1 MKKYLYSLVLAMGL
15 SFVAC
20 SEANDVPNNTIETTD
35 SKATT
40 LVLKG
45 YESTASGF
53 TIFQPQGYSSPFY
66 IKDKQFY
73 GSVYNFAEVGTKR
86 LDEVSDDYKSVSSW
100 TETADIK
107 DGCVYWAWCKSADM
121 YRYSKFRVIGIDG
134 NNVTIEYV
142 LVETSTPAS
151 GENVNSNP
159 AVGNLAAAALEMPRL
174 NADYQFVNHYV
185 TYNKVSVLNYSLEWC
200 STMMH
205 SNWVAFY
212 FDATTCQ
219 NNEDRGDKWKQD
231 REVDSKLQPEE
242 ANHKSDGYDKGHL
255 VASEDRVYSKEAN
268 DQTFYYTN
276 ISPQIGEF
284 NQNYWAQLEKQVQ
297 DWGRSCT
304 AGTYDKVYVTKG
316 GTLNNLKKNFTGKL
330 KANDGVYPKTDE
342 NGKTIKGLA
351 CPSYYFMAILS
362 QKGDTY
368 HAIAFLVPHEEGLPK
383 KPNAA
388 DLQKYAVSVN
398 ELEQATGI
406 DFFCNLDDAIENQVE
421 AEKNFDDWTWLC
433 NLPKL

>member
-53 TIFQPQGYSSPFY
+53 TIFQPAGYSSPFY

-107 DGCVYWAWCKSADM
+107 DGCVYWAWCKGADM

-159 AVGNLAAAALEMPRL
+159 AVGNLAAAALEMPHL
-174 NADYQFVNHYV
+174 NANYQFVNHYV
-185 TYNKVSVLNYSLEWC
+185 TYNEVSVLNYSLEWC

-205 SNWVAFY
+205 SNWVAFS

-219 NNEDRGDKWKQD
+219 DNVKRGKAWQQD
-231 REVDSKLQPEE
+231 PEVDSKLQPEE

-284 NQNYWAQLEKQVQ
+284 NQKYWAQLEQQVQ
-297 DWGRSCT
+297 AWGRSCT
-304 AGTYDKVYVTKG
+304 KDKGTYDKVYVTKG

-351 CPSYYFMAILS
+351 CPSYYFMAILT

-368 HAIAFLVPHEEGLPK
+368 HAIAFLVPHEEGLPESPK
-383 KPNAA
+383 AA

-421 AEKNFDDWTWLC
+421 TEKNFDDWTWL
-433 NLPKL
+433 

>member
-1 MKKYLYSLVLAMGL
+1 M
-15 SFVAC
+15 
-20 SEANDVPNNTIETTD
+20 
-35 SKATT
+35 
-40 LVLKG
+40 
-45 YESTASGF
+45 
-53 TIFQPQGYSSPFY
+53 
-66 IKDKQFY
+66 
-73 GSVYNFAEVGTKR
+73 GTKR

-185 TYNKVSVLNYSLEWC
+185 SYNDVEVLNYSLEWC

-205 SNWVAFY
+205 SNWVAFS
-212 FDATTCQ
+212 FNATTCQ
-219 NNEDRGDKWKQD
+219 DNVKRGDNWQQD
-231 REVDSKLQPEE
+231 PEVDSKLQPEE

-304 AGTYDKVYVTKG
+304 AGTYDNVYVTKG

-330 KANDGVYPKTDE
+330 KANDGIIPTTDE

-383 KPNAA
+383 SPKAA

-421 AEKNFDDWTWLC
+421 AEKNFDDWTWL
-433 NLPKL
+433 

>member
-86 LDEVSDDYKSVSSW
+86 LDEVNDDYKSVSSW

-121 YRYSKFRVIGIDG
+121 YRYFKFRVIGIDG

-185 TYNKVSVLNYSLEWC
+185 SYNEVEVLNYSLEWC

-205 SNWVAFY
+205 SNWVAFS

-219 NNEDRGDKWKQD
+219 DNVKRGKNWQQD
-231 REVDSKLQPEE
+231 PEVDSKLQPEE
-242 ANHKSDGYDKGHL
+242 SNHKSDGYDKGHL

-297 DWGRSCT
+297 AWGRSCT
-304 AGTYDKVYVTKG
+304 AGTYEKVYVTKG

-330 KANDGVYPKTDE
+330 KANDGIIPTTDE

-368 HAIAFLVPHEEGLPK
+368 HAIAFLVPHEEGLPVSPK
-383 KPNAA
+383 AA

-421 AEKNFDDWTWLC
+421 AEKNFKDWTWL
-433 NLPKL
+433 

>member
-53 TIFQPQGYSSPFY
+53 TIFQPKGYSSPFY

-73 GSVYNFAEVGTKR
+73 GSIYNFAEVGTKR
-86 LDEVSDDYKSVSSW
+86 LDEVNDDYKSVSSW

-159 AVGNLAAAALEMPRL
+159 ILDNLDAGALEMPRL

-185 TYNKVSVLNYSLEWC
+185 SYNGEKVLNYSLEWC

-205 SNWVAFY
+205 SNWVAFS
-212 FDATTCQ
+212 FNATTCQ
-219 NNEDRGDKWKQD
+219 EKVKRGNAWQQD
-231 REVDSKLQPEE
+231 PEVDSKLQPEE

-304 AGTYDKVYVTKG
+304 AGTYDNVYVTKG

-330 KANDGVYPKTDE
+330 KANDGIIPTTDE

-362 QKGDTY
+362 KKGGTY
-368 HAIAFLVPHEEGLPK
+368 HAIAFLVPHEEGLPES
-383 KPNAA
+383 PDAA
-388 DLQKYAVSVN
+388 GLQKYAVSVN

-421 AEKNFDDWTWLC
+421 AEKNFDDWTWLVIK
-433 NLPKL
+433 N

>member
-53 TIFQPQGYSSPFY
+53 TIFQPEGYSSPFY

-86 LDEVSDDYKSVSSW
+86 LDEVSEDYESVSTW

-107 DGCVYWAWCKSADM
+107 PGCAYWAWCKGKELYCYA
-121 YRYSKFRVIGIDG
+121 KFRVIGIDG

-185 TYNKVSVLNYSLEWC
+185 SYEGKKVLNYSLEWC

-205 SNWVAFY
+205 SNWVAFS
-212 FDATTCQ
+212 FDATTCK
-219 NNEDRGDKWKQD
+219 EIVKRGDAWQQD
-231 REVDSKLQPEE
+231 PEVKSEWQPQES
-242 ANHKSDGYDKGHL
+242 NHKSDGYDKGHL

-276 ISPQIGEF
+276 ISPQISKF
-284 NQNYWAQLEKQVQ
+284 NQKYWAQLENQVR

-304 AGTYDKVYVTKG
+304 KGTYEKVYVTKG
-316 GTLNNLKKNFTGKL
+316 GTLNNLKKNFIGKNNG
-330 KANDGVYPKTDE
+330 ADGILPTTDE

-362 QKGDTY
+362 QKGATY
-368 HAIAFLVPHEEGLPK
+368 HAIAFLVPHEEGLPER
-383 KPNAA
+383 PNAA

-421 AEKNFDDWTWLC
+421 AEKNFKDWTWL
-433 NLPKL
+433 NNSPFL

>member
-107 DGCVYWAWCKSADM
+107 DGCVYCAWCKSADM

-185 TYNKVSVLNYSLEWC
+185 SYNEVEVLNYSLEWC

-205 SNWVAFY
+205 SNWVAFS
-212 FDATTCQ
+212 FDATTCKD
-219 NNEDRGDKWKQD
+219 NVKRGKNWQQD
-231 REVDSKLQPEE
+231 PEVDSKLQPEE

-284 NQNYWAQLEKQVQ
+284 NQKYWAQLEKQVQ
-297 DWGRSCT
+297 AWGRSCT
-304 AGTYDKVYVTKG
+304 AGTYEKVYVTKG

-330 KANDGVYPKTDE
+330 KANDGVYPTTDE

-368 HAIAFLVPHEEGLPK
+368 HAIAFLVPHEEGLPVSPK
-383 KPNAA
+383 AA

-421 AEKNFDDWTWLC
+421 AEKNFDNWTWL
-433 NLPKL
+433 